1 MAIFKQLYLAVI
13 ILVFLLAGSIYAVD
27 RDAEIVAF
35 TDKAIAHMKKVGN
48 QQAYKDFKNRNGEFF
63 KGEVYV
69 VTLDLDGI
77 CRSQPVNPRLIGK
90 NFISF
95 RDSSGALFVQE
106 IITNLKKNG
115 GVTWIEY
122 NWVHPKTKKVNRKRA
137 LAKMIDKKEFTLIGY
152 WP

>member
-90 NFISF
+90 NFISLF
-95 RDSSGALFVQE
+95 NNTINFIPVIVSPKIYPWPQSSV
-106 IITNLKKNG
+106 
-115 GVTWIEY
+115 V
-122 NWVHPKTKKVNRKRA
+122 KV
-137 LAKMIDKKEFTLIGY
+137 LHEF
-152 WP
+152 